1 MGPLGIQIHVQL
13 GEVRVNTQTLERQLN
28 DAIMQNLI
36 RRAIRVEAAAKAN
49 ATHRPGPN
57 VVTGRLR
64 SSIGWKPGADSQGPY
79 VDIGSN
85 LTYAPFV
92 ELGHGNTAHAYRK
105 RDGTIGFVGN
115 RRTPPY
121 PFLLPSLMAARTT

>member
-1 MGPLGIQIHVQL
+1 MGPLGIRIEALL
-13 GEVRVNTQTLERQLN
+13 GDFRVDSQTFERQLN
-28 DAIMQNLI
+28 DAVMQDLI
-36 RRAIRVEAAAKAN
+36 RRAIRVEAAAKSN

-57 VVTGRLR
+57 VITGRLR
-64 SSIGWKPGADSQGPY
+64 ASIGYRPGADAQGPY
-79 VDIGSN
+79 VDVG
-85 LTYAPFV
+85 TAVEYAPYV

-121 PFLLPSLMAARTT
+121 PFLLPALNAARTT